1 MSKRT
6 FSYARIALHRARAN
20 QSISQ
25 RIRATWLCRAW
36 LTEPGAGVSFFRML
50 PPNGRQ
56 TMIIGRRGV
65 AGQVEG
71 RPVRPYRG
79 SEGGANV
86 ARVTN
91 HFRRSDGAESS
102 RVSRRTKSYPR
113 APVGRIFRL
122 GLSLGRDL
130 QLRRSN
136 VLDTTRS
143 CRRLLR
149 RQRALS
155 PSYNPSGRPGAT
167 CWRSSRSWLTAS
179 QCCRGVWVRAGI
191 RRSIPPAA
199 APKKASQ
206 RRLV

>member
-1 MSKRT
+1 MLART
-6 FSYARIALHRARAN
+6 NRFPSEFEPLGFVA
-20 QSISQ
+20 
-25 RIRATWLCRAW
+25 AW

-122 GLSLGRDL
+122 GLSLGRDS

-136 VLDTTRS
+136 VLDTTKVLPPTVAPPTRPLS
-143 CRRLLR
+143 ILQSIRAARRNVLEIIPELAY
-149 RQRALS
+149 RQPML
-155 PSYNPSGRPGAT
+155 SGRMG
-167 CWRSSRSWLTAS
+167 SRWHMV
-179 QCCRGVWVRAGI
+179 QN
-191 RRSIPPAA
+191 PPAA